1 MRTINETMKIAVGN
15 PHTARNVLSQSLSIW
30 LEHTNELLRFQ
41 SEYYGADSDMV
52 AATAV
57 LIAEAETILGQ
68 LEKPVV
74 NGKAKCSDMASSYR
88 GPAQ

>member
-15 PHTARNVLSQSLSIW
+15 PHTARDVLSQSLTIW

-41 SEYYGADSDMV
+41 SEYYGEDSDM
-52 AATAV
+52 AKATAV

-68 LEKPVV
+68 LEKPVA
-74 NGKAKCSDMASSYR
+74 NGKARCLGMDSSYR
-88 GPAQ
+88 GPSQ